1 MYRVGVSLGDKK
13 NYSRPLLTPTYAAS
27 DGVNRSFSVNHG
39 ARPPRLQRRT
49 GTAAAGATLGALPA
63 PCHTLTPRP
72 CLHPCQSSGVQV
84 QPECLTVFEEMKIRS
99 AYKVRRRLLRG

>member
-1 MYRVGVSLGDKK
+1 MV
-13 NYSRPLLTPTYAAS
+13 PAPA
-27 DGVNRSFSVNHG
+27 
-39 ARPPRLQRRT
+39 PRLTSDRTSTQLRAQRSGPSQPRVT
-49 GTAAAGATLGALPA
+49 Q
-63 PCHTLTPRP
+63 TLTPRP